1 VLGLYRSLES
11 GRGEINKVMH
21 DRMLELL
28 RMEGPMGADLDFELA
43 SIKDLVLFV
52 LHPIFLDFNFERGH
66 NIC

>member
-1 VLGLYRSLES
+1 
-11 GRGEINKVMH
+11 
-21 DRMLELL
+21 MLELL
-28 RMEGPMGADLDFELA
+28 RMEGDPMGADLDFELA